1 MPLMISELFA
11 HERRMSNAYL
21 ALTRAKNEKFRELWT
36 NVYVSLSKA
45 NESLDLVM
53 LQQTE

>member
-11 HERRMSNAYL
+11 HERRLSSAYL

-53 LQQTE
+53 LQQME